1 MSDVIIYQGAAIPFS
16 FSRQNG
22 QPLDVTSVMRTLADI
37 TTYAANTEKKY
48 VPYEGQT
55 IACLEDKMLYI
66 LELKNGVLVPK
77 LSGGVK
83 LIKRDDNV
91 ELTDDAAM
99 SALRSVKEIEER
111 AISRTKRDI
120 AAEVIEFAKGLTAG
134 SGKTTVSGDG
144 KITTLNLLVQVLAET
159 YDLNV
164 SHVATMM
171 RTIIKDYVSSE
182 AFTPG
187 LMGEGFKISKAIN
200 GDWNLEIDNV
210 VVRKVMT
217 IFEMI
222 ISKVRSVNGGLVISP
237 ANGRIKS
244 VAETTGS
251 PAYYVIGIEGDM
263 QFLVDDFVRCQVF
276 SNGHAKFY
284 WVRVSSISGNSILVL
299 KSEFTNGA
307 APAVGDDLVQM
318 GNKTNTARQGLIYLT
333 ASEDGKPRISVMDG
347 VNSTSLVG
355 KNKVILGCLD
365 GITDTDF
372 PADFQPSG
380 YGLYAMNVFLKGIF
394 VLRSGKTIESELT
407 TTNAAVTAAKQIAD
421 AAKELANSANALLS
435 DIASDNKLT
444 PSEKQATKKEWEQ
457 IVSEKV
463 KNDASAD
470 KYGVSKVACTTAYNA
485 LSVYITPLL
494 ASLTTT
500 SDIVGTT
507 FRSTFK
513 AYYDARADLL
523 NSISSKAKDLADA
536 AQGKATEAANAAATA
551 QAKAN
556 EANTAAGAAQST
568 ADGAVT
574 NAATA
579 NSLLSDIANDNKF
592 TATEKQQTKKEWDVI
607 VSEKPLNNVSA
618 VKFSVSTAAYDTAYN
633 ALNTYITPL
642 LVSLSTTSNI
652 VGTTF
657 RSTFKA
663 YYDARTN
670 LLNAVSEKAKML
682 ADDAQSAANAA
693 QAKADT
699 VTRQFQDFTVAGGVF
714 ESKITE
720 VKEYADGKVAAV
732 QVGGRNLLEKSSIEK
747 TGTNEYLNYANTTS
761 CFDKFG
767 VGQYVISFDLK
778 LSTAGKCLLYPIHG
792 SVDLFKYVFD
802 NVYFQATEQYKRYS
816 FVVNVRISNPQST
829 LSSLSFY
836 GLENTGRIPTVRNVK
851 IEQGNKETAWTPAP
865 EDVDAQI
872 LKAKAEAELAAIAEA
887 QAKADLARMQAS
899 AYADGIVTAEEQRA
913 INDAKAKLAEAK
925 LDAQAKANDAKQ
937 AAINDATG
945 KYPTKSEFSTSITQL
960 SDSISL
966 KAEKTEVTAL
976 NTRVSAAEA
985 NLSVQATQ
993 IASKVSQVDFN
1004 DLGQRVVSAES
1015 AIVQQADQISL
1026 KASKSDLNTL
1036 SGRVTSTEAEL
1047 RVHAT
1052 EIGMKVTAGDV
1063 SAGMTITANKITL
1076 FGKEFGLTGKIT
1088 FSSMASDAQG
1098 KINDAQNAANAAGA
1112 AAGTAQN
1119 TANKAITDAANSL
1132 VTSRNNIAAQLG
1144 YGNYDAMSAAAIA
1157 GKTIINGG
1165 KIRTELIDA
1174 TAIVTG
1180 SLVASVIFAT
1190 NITTGRLTVT
1200 DNAKIGEFLVQNN
1213 SLVNYDFR
1221 ASLQIGDSDSL
1232 RYVKI
1237 GGDSLNLA
1245 KIQVAGENTV
1255 GLNITTY
1262 KPTVGRYPHTNYAI
1276 KSVGSHV
1283 FKQRGAVDQYDK
1295 DDIWDAPGVLWCGQY
1310 SCSNWNPALVRSW
1323 GNGLNVTG
1331 IRRQRAGCY
1340 TITHNLGHV
1349 DYFVHAI
1356 GNAQIR
1362 DNWTWWNT
1370 TVSFFGHSAN
1380 QFSLLFKDDGG
1391 SEKDP
1396 AEFQVMIFGR
1406 NNF

>member
-1 MSDVIIYQGAAIPFS
+1 MSDVIIYEGAAIPFS

-37 TTYAANTEKKY
+37 TTYAANAEKKY

-91 ELTDDAAM
+91 ELTDDAAL

-111 AISRTKRDI
+111 AISRTKRDT
-120 AAEVIEFAKGLTAG
+120 AAEVIEFVKGLTAAG
-134 SGKTTVSGDG
+134 GKTTVSGDG
-144 KITTLNLLVQVLAET
+144 KITTLNLLVQALAEV

-187 LMGEGFKISKAIN
+187 LLGEGFKISKAIN

-263 QFLVDDFVRCQVF
+263 QFVVDDYVRCQVF
-276 SNGHAKFY
+276 SNGHAKYY
-284 WVRVSSISGNSILVL
+284 WVRVSSISNNSILVL
-299 KSEFTNGA
+299 KSEFTNRA
-307 APAVGDDLVQM
+307 VPAIGDDLVQM
-318 GNKTNTARQGLIYLT
+318 GNATNKARQGLIYLT

-355 KNKVILGCLD
+355 KNKVILGSLD

-394 VLRSGKTIESELT
+394 VLRNGKSVEGEIEAAQ
-407 TTNAAVTAAKQIAD
+407 NAA
-421 AAKELANSANALLS
+421 
-435 DIASDNKLT
+435 
-444 PSEKQATKKEWEQ
+444 
-457 IVSEKV
+457 
-463 KNDASAD
+463 
-470 KYGVSKVACTTAYNA
+470 
-485 LSVYITPLL
+485 SV
-494 ASLTTT
+494 
-500 SDIVGTT
+500 
-507 FRSTFK
+507 
-513 AYYDARADLL
+513 
-523 NSISSKAKDLADA
+523 
-536 AQGKATEAANAAATA
+536 
-551 QAKAN
+551 
-556 EANTAAGAAQST
+556 
-568 ADGAVT
+568 
-574 NAATA
+574 
-579 NSLLSDIANDNKF
+579 
-592 TATEKQQTKKEWDVI
+592 
-607 VSEKPLNNVSA
+607 
-618 VKFSVSTAAYDTAYN
+618 
-633 ALNTYITPL
+633 
-642 LVSLSTTSNI
+642 
-652 VGTTF
+652 
-657 RSTFKA
+657 
-663 YYDARTN
+663 
-670 LLNAVSEKAKML
+670 
-682 ADDAQSAANAA
+682 A

-699 VTRQFQDFTVAGGVF
+699 VTRLFQEFTVAGGVF

-720 VKEYADGKVAAV
+720 VKEYADDKVSAI
-732 QVGGRNLLEKSSIEK
+732 QVGGRNLALNSGVAVSNASYKIHAYRLSENLVSGNTYILTIWGILGAGRECFSIWI
-747 TGTNEYLNYANTTS
+747 GGGYTS
-761 CFDKFG
+761 LGRPAVVTDERYQLIFVCPDS
-767 VGQYVISFDLK
+767 ISGDG
-778 LSTAGKCLLYPIHG
+778 SRDVVHVYHETAG
-792 SVDLFKYVFD
+792 
-802 NVYFQATEQYKRYS
+802 
-816 FVVNVRISNPQST
+816 
-829 LSSLSFY
+829 LSSVSTINLIK
-836 GLENTGRIPTVRNVK
+836 LER
-851 IEQGNKETAWTPAP
+851 GNKPTDWTPAP
-865 EDVDAQI
+865 EDVTADAQTKANAAQAAAEAVAI
-872 LKAKAEAELAAIAEA
+872 AKATLAKTEAN
-887 QAKADLARMQAS
+887 
-899 AYADGIVTAEEQRA
+899 AYADGIVTEEEKRA
-913 INDAKAKLAEAK
+913 IADAQAKLAEAK

-937 AAINDATG
+937 AAIADAAN
-945 KYPTKSEFSTSITQL
+945 KYPTKSEVSTSIKQL

-966 KAEKTEVTAL
+966 KAEKTEVTGL
-976 NTRVSAAEA
+976 GNRVSAAEA
-985 NLSVQATQ
+985 TLTVQANQ
-993 IASKVSQVDFN
+993 IASKVSQSDFN
-1004 DLGQRVVSAES
+1004 TLGQRVGSAES
-1015 AIVQQADQISL
+1015 AITQQATQIT
-1026 KASKSDLNTL
+1026 AQVTAVNDLT
-1036 SGRVTSTEAEL
+1036 GRVASAEL
-1047 RVHAT
+1047 ALNPDN
-1052 EIGMKVTAGDV
+1052 IW
-1063 SAGMTITANKITL
+1063 L
-1076 FGKEFGLTGKIT
+1076 GLTAKV
-1088 FSSMASDAQG
+1088 D
-1098 KINDAQNAANAAGA
+1098 GA
-1112 AAGTAQN
+1112 IESKVKTG
-1119 TANKAITDAANSL
+1119 IS
-1132 VTSRNNIAAQLG
+1132 
-1144 YGNYDAMSAAAIA
+1144 IA
-1157 GKTIINGG
+1157 GNEVSIFGTTILNGN
-1165 KIRTELIDA
+1165 LIA
-1174 TAIVTG
+1174 GII
-1180 SLVASVIFAT
+1180 SAT
-1190 NITTGRLTVT
+1190 NITTGKLTVT

-1213 SLVNYDFR
+1213 SLVNNDFR

-1310 SCSNWNPALVRSW
+1310 SCSNWNPALARSW

-1331 IRRQRAGCY
+1331 ISRQRAGCY

-1362 DNWTWWNT
+1362 DNWNWYNT
-1370 TVSFFGHSAN
+1370 TVSFFGHSAS

-1406 NNF
+1406 NKF